1 MQPAKWPYARLAFGR
16 GREGLQK
23 LPLVFELLHIH
34 SNIREGRS
42 ALHVHE
48 LDETWPSRPLQ
59 VALPSLLNGAGISHV
74 QYSTYYLIPVNV

>member
-34 SNIREGRS
+34 SDIKGEEVPYMLMNWMKLGLQGLYKWHYHHCSTIPAFLMYS
-42 ALHVHE
+42 ILH
-48 LDETWPSRPLQ
+48 
-59 VALPSLLNGAGISHV
+59 I
-74 QYSTYYLIPVNV
+74 I